1 MEYSIVDILPVTI
14 AHLIYGTENF
24 FFFFKPDVSV
34 VTFFG
39 NVKTGAGIKNQLLTT
54 KSNIKGIISPCSY

>member
-24 FFFFKPDVSV
+24 FFFLNQMSLWSLFLVSL
-34 VTFFG
+34 
-39 NVKTGAGIKNQLLTT
+39 KLELR
-54 KSNIKGIISPCSY
+54 

>member
-24 FFFFKPDVSV
+24 SFFKPDVSV

-39 NVKTGAGIKNQLLTT
+39 IVKTGAGIKNQLLTT